1 MRSALI
7 ALALLVTPALAQE
20 PSEEVKRAAL
30 MRAYEVYGTA
40 VQWGMADVSPA
51 PAPVLA
57 QAIEPAPTPRPKPDV
72 CQRHGMR
79 KVTRGHSWHCRR

>member
-7 ALALLVTPALAQE
+7 ALAVLVTPAHAQE

-30 MRAYEVYGTA
+30 MRAYEVYGPNA
-40 VQWGMADVSPA
+40 QWGMADVSPA

-57 QAIEPAPTPRPKPDV
+57 QAMEPAPTPRPKPDI

-79 KVTRGHSWHCRR
+79 KVTRGHSWRCRR